1 MSDNRKKSM
10 DDMFRDSMNSLPE
23 DVPSKMDWNNMRE
36 LLNEEKLIKPE
47 NPFNKLYFILPLFL
61 FISGAV
67 VFAYLNINTEK
78 EIVSE
83 NSQKSIEVNKQ
94 NLNSVSQNQDLSLD
108 KNDSTIE
115 ESNQSDNV
123 SNSSNSTE
131 FESNKKTDLS
141 SFESPKTDLNQNNKA
156 TNNSNR
162 DFSHNKNSASNPVFT
177 NTSKDIERKSNY
189 KKSNEN
195 KFTNTN
201 TPNSNSKKS
210 NNNQVADN
218 INTNIKTANNTSDN
232 HSSTDLT
239 KPLVK
244 SSKPKIEKSN
254 KFKNNLNSGN
264 STPKSNSLLASNTD
278 KNRTKLI
285 DNNSSKPNLA
295 TENINKPKE
304 NTTVGIAN
312 NLDKLIDPN
321 SVNNIQVDKNL
332 SKIDNEKTKNTEGLS
347 KQNLN
352 TNSNQEIN
360 NTSNISTKSSTVQ
373 ETKTY
378 DSSKVKSDS
387 SYKSIP
393 QIALGDTVGKI
404 IKDTSLLKNY
414 SIAIVKNDT
423 TKKDSTDKVTFK
435 KWAIGPYVGFNQGG
449 YLLKSNILGNE
460 LMANSNTNINGN
472 SNLNYSFGATISY
485 NFTRK
490 IALQLGVLYTQKSTV
505 DASFNKIYTDSSKR
519 DYENYEFHYV
529 ANYLEIPLSAKVYFN
544 NHKLRAYTLGGITA
558 QFNFP
563 GSGSYYSVGH
573 YDIVNSSQK
582 KVSLSGMSAGL
593 ATQISLGLEY
603 QYNEK
608 WSLYIEPTYKYSFSE
623 ILKHS
628 SYSSQPIQHFNRM
641 FGVGLGALYHF

>member
-23 DVPSKMDWNNMRE
+23 DVPSKMDWNNLRE

-67 VFAYLNINTEK
+67 VFAYLNLKSEK
-78 EIVSE
+78 EIVAG
-83 NSQKSIEVNKQ
+83 NTQKSIELKNNNQK
-94 NLNSVSQNQDLSLD
+94 SDTQNQDLSLD
-108 KNDSTIE
+108 KNVSTIE
-115 ESNQSDNV
+115 ESNQSDIV
-123 SNSSNSTE
+123 SKSSNSTE
-131 FESNKKTDLS
+131 FESNKKPDLS
-141 SFESPKTDLNQNNKA
+141 SVESPKLDLNQNESKEL
-156 TNNSNR
+156 NR
-162 DFSHNKNSASNPVFT
+162 DDNHNNVSASNSIRR
-177 NTSKDIERKSNY
+177 NSSGDIEPKSTS
-189 KKSNEN
+189 KKSNE
-195 KFTNTN
+195 
-201 TPNSNSKKS
+201 
-210 NNNQVADN
+210 NQVADN
-218 INTNIKTANNTSDN
+218 INSNIKTANNTSDN

-244 SSKPKIEKSN
+244 SSKPKIEKSK
-254 KFKNNLNSGN
+254 KFKNNINSGN
-264 STPKSNSLLASNTD
+264 STAKSNSLLASNTN

-285 DNNSSKPNLA
+285 DENTLKPNLT
-295 TENINKPKE
+295 TEKINKPKE
-304 NTTVGIAN
+304 NITVGIAN
-312 NLDKLIDPN
+312 NMEKLIDPN
-321 SVNNIQVDKNL
+321 SVKEIQVDKNL
-332 SKIDNEKTKNTEGLS
+332 TKIDTEKTKNTDDLS
-347 KQNLN
+347 NQNLIVNSQNLN
-352 TNSNQEIN
+352 INSNQEII

-373 ETKTY
+373 ETKTS

-393 QIALGDTVGKI
+393 QIAIVDSVSKI
-404 IKDTSLLKNY
+404 TKDSTLLKND
-414 SIAIVKNDT
+414 STAIVKNDT
-423 TKKDSTDKVTFK
+423 TKKDSTDKEPFK

-449 YLLKSNILGNE
+449 YLLKSNALGNE
-460 LMANSNTNINGN
+460 LMANSNTNIIGN

-490 IALQLGVLYTQKSTV
+490 IAVQLGVLYTQKSTV
-505 DASFNKIYTDSSKR
+505 DASFNKIYTDSIKR
-519 DYENYEFHYV
+519 AYDNYEFHYR
-529 ANYLEIPLSAKVYFN
+529 ANYLEIPLSAKIYFN
-544 NHKLRAYTLGGITA
+544 NHKLRAYALGGITA

-563 GSGSYYSVGH
+563 GNGSYYSVSH
-573 YDIVNSSQK
+573 YDVANSKQE

-623 ILKHS
+623 ILKHT

>member
-61 FISGAV
+61 LISGAV
-67 VFAYLNINTEK
+67 VFAYLNLKSEK
-78 EIVSE
+78 ENVSG
-83 NSQKSIEVNKQ
+83 NSQKSIELKNNNQKSDTQ
-94 NLNSVSQNQDLSLD
+94 NHDLSLD
-108 KNDSTIE
+108 KNVSTIE
-115 ESNQSDNV
+115 ESNQSNNI
-123 SNSSNSTE
+123 SKSSNTTE
-131 FESNKKTDLS
+131 IDSNKKTDLS

-162 DFSHNKNSASNPVFT
+162 DITHKDIQASNPAFT
-177 NTSKDIERKSNY
+177 NQSRRDIERKSNY

-195 KFTNTN
+195 KLTNS
-201 TPNSNSKKS
+201 PNSISKKS
-210 NNNQVADN
+210 NDNQVADN
-218 INTNIKTANNTSDN
+218 TNIKSNSNTSDN

-244 SSKPKIEKSN
+244 SSKPKIEKLN
-254 KFKNNLNSGN
+254 KFKNNLNAGN
-264 STPKSNSLLASNTD
+264 STPKSNCLLASNID
-278 KNRTKLI
+278 NNSTKLI
-285 DNNSSKPNLA
+285 DNNSSKPNLVS
-295 TENINKPKE
+295 ENINKSKE

-321 SVNNIQVDKNL
+321 SVKDIQVDKDLANF
-332 SKIDNEKTKNTEGLS
+332 DTEKTKNTDDLS
-347 KQNLN
+347 NQNSNNLN
-352 TNSNQEIN
+352 LDSNQKIN
-360 NTSNISTKSSTVQ
+360 NTNNISTNSSAVQ
-373 ETKTY
+373 ETKTT
-378 DSSKVKSDS
+378 DAQKVNSDS
-387 SYKSIP
+387 SYKFIP
-393 QIALGDTVGKI
+393 QIALGDSVSKI
-404 IKDTSLLKNY
+404 SKDSTLLKND
-414 SIAIVKNDT
+414 STAIVKNDT
-423 TKKDSTDKVTFK
+423 TKKDSTDKESFK

-449 YLLKSNILGNE
+449 YLLKSNTIGNE
-460 LMANSNTNINGN
+460 LLANSNTDISGN

-490 IALQLGVLYTQKSTV
+490 IAVQLGVLYTQKSTV
-505 DASFNKIYTDSSKR
+505 DASFNKIYTDSAKR
-519 DYENYEFHYV
+519 AYDNYEFHYV

-563 GSGSYYSVGH
+563 GRGSYYSVSH
-573 YDIVNSSQK
+573 YDIANSRQE

>member
-67 VFAYLNINTEK
+67 VFAYLNLKSEK
-78 EIVSE
+78 ENVSG
-83 NSQKSIEVNKQ
+83 NSQKSIELKN
-94 NLNSVSQNQDLSLD
+94 NNQKSDTQIHDLSLD
-108 KNDSTIE
+108 KNVSTIE
-115 ESNQSDNV
+115 ESNQSNNI
-123 SNSSNSTE
+123 SKSSNTTE
-131 FESNKKTDLS
+131 IDSNKKTDLS

-162 DFSHNKNSASNPVFT
+162 DIRHNKNSASNPVFT

-195 KFTNTN
+195 KLTNS
-201 TPNSNSKKS
+201 PNSISKKS
-210 NNNQVADN
+210 NDNQVADN
-218 INTNIKTANNTSDN
+218 TNIKSNRNTSDN

-239 KPLVK
+239 K

-254 KFKNNLNSGN
+254 KFKNNLNTGKL
-264 STPKSNSLLASNTD
+264 TPKSNSLLVSNTD

-304 NTTVGIAN
+304 KTTVGIAN

-321 SVNNIQVDKNL
+321 SVKDIQIDKNL
-332 SKIDNEKTKNTEGLS
+332 TKIDTEKTKNTDDLS
-347 KQNLN
+347 NQNSNNLN
-352 TNSNQEIN
+352 PDSNQKIN
-360 NTSNISTKSSTVQ
+360 NTNNISTNSSVVQ
-373 ETKTY
+373 ETKTTEAQ
-378 DSSKVKSDS
+378 KVKLDS
-387 SYKSIP
+387 SYKSIS
-393 QIALGDTVGKI
+393 QIALVDSVSKI
-404 IKDTSLLKNY
+404 IKDSTLIKND
-414 SIAIVKNDT
+414 SSGIVKNDT
-423 TKKDSTDKVTFK
+423 TKKDSTDKESFK

-449 YLLKSNILGNE
+449 YLLKSNTIGNE
-460 LMANSNTNINGN
+460 LMANSKTNINGN

-490 IALQLGVLYTQKSTV
+490 IAVQLSVLYTQKSTV
-505 DASFNKIYTDSSKR
+505 DASFNKIYTDSTKR
-519 DYENYEFHYV
+519 AYDNYEFHYV

-563 GSGSYYSVGH
+563 GSESYYAASH
-573 YDIVNSSQK
+573 YDIVNSRQEK
-582 KVSLSGMSAGL
+582 ISLSGMSAGL

-628 SYSSQPIQHFNRM
+628 SYSSQPIQHFNRI